1 MIRYAAGNL
10 LLADV
15 DALVNTVNTV
25 GVMGKGVALQ
35 FKEAF
40 PANFLAYE
48 EACKRGEAQIGK
60 MFVTETGRLDGPR
73 WIINFPTK
81 KDWRHPSKLE
91 YVRAGLVDL
100 VNVVRE
106 REIRSIALP
115 PLGCGHGGL
124 DWSQVKQ
131 AIEAAM
137 ADLPEVEAVVFQP
150 TDAYQATPKR
160 SGVEELTPARAML
173 VDAIWRYSVLGLE
186 CTNLE
191 VQKLAY
197 FLQRILRGMHL
208 EDPLRLT
215 FVPNKYGPYADAL
228 RHMLD
233 SLDGSY
239 LHCQKRLHDAGPM
252 DPIQIDLDRLPKVE
266 EYIAGVLAQDHRA
279 ALERLDKL
287 IDGFQSPYLMEL
299 LSSVDW
305 LLDRREGDATDSQL
319 LEAIAQ
325 WPGGKEAA
333 RRKARLFKA
342 EAVGL
347 AHERL
352 RRDSHVLYGSKAKS
366 AAHH

>member
-1 MIRYAAGNL
+1 MIRYVTGNL
-10 LLADV
+10 ILANV
-15 DALVNTVNTV
+15 EALVNTVNTV

-40 PANFLAYE
+40 PANCHAYQ
-48 EACKRGEAQIGK
+48 EACKRGEVQIGK
-60 MFVTETGRLDGPR
+60 MFVTEAGRLDGPR
-73 WIINFPTK
+73 WIVNFPTK
-81 KDWRHPSKLE
+81 KDWRHPSRLE
-91 YVRAGLVDL
+91 YVRAGLSDL

-106 REIRSIALP
+106 RKIRSIALP

-124 DWSQVKQ
+124 DWLQVKQ
-131 AIEAAM
+131 AIEGAL
-137 ADLPEVEAVVFQP
+137 ADLPDVDVVVYEP
-150 TDAYQATPKR
+150 TDAYQASPKR

-173 VDAIWRYSVLGLE
+173 VDAIRRYGVLGLE

-197 FLQRILRGMHL
+197 FLQRILNCMRID
-208 EDPLRLT
+208 DPLRLT
-215 FVPNKYGPYADAL
+215 FLPNKYGPYADAL

-252 DPIQIDLDRLPKVE
+252 DPIQIDLDRLPTVE
-266 EYIAGVLAQDHRA
+266 DYVARALTKEHRS
-279 ALERLDKL
+279 ALEQLDRL

-305 LLDRREGDATDSQL
+305 LLNQRGGDATDGDL
-319 LEAIAQ
+319 LAEIAN

-333 RRKARLFKA
+333 RRKARLFKD
-342 EAVGL
+342 EAVML
-347 AHERL
+347 ARERL
-352 RRDSHVLYGSKAKS
+352 QRESRLLYGAPVT
-366 AAHH
+366 

>member
-1 MIRYAAGNL
+1 MIRYATGNL

-15 DALVNTVNTV
+15 EALINTVNTV

-40 PANFLAYE
+40 PQNFHAYE
-48 EACKRGEAQIGK
+48 EACKRGQVQIGR

-81 KDWRHPSKLE
+81 KEWRHPSKLE
-91 YVRAGLVDL
+91 YVRAGLSDL
-100 VNVVRE
+100 VRVIRE
-106 REIRSIALP
+106 RSIKSVALP
-115 PLGCGHGGL
+115 PLGCGYGGL
-124 DWSQVKQ
+124 DWTQVKQ
-131 AIEAAM
+131 AIEGAM
-137 ADLPEVEAVVFQP
+137 ADLADVDVVVYQP
-150 TDAYQATPKR
+150 TGEYQATPKR

-173 VDAIWRYSVLGLE
+173 VDVIRRYSVLGFE

-197 FLQRILRGMHL
+197 FLQRVLRGMGL
-208 EDPLRLT
+208 DDPLRLK

-233 SLDGSY
+233 GLDGSY
-239 LHCQKRLHDAGPM
+239 LHCQKRLHDAGPL
-252 DPIQIDLDRLPKVE
+252 DPIQLDMDRLPKVQ
-266 EYIAGVLAQDHRA
+266 EYVSSGPGVAYRE

-299 LSSVDW
+299 LASVDW
-305 LLDRREGDATDSQL
+305 LLAEREGEATDREL
-319 LEAIAQ
+319 VTGIAA
-325 WPGGKEAA
+325 WPGGREAA
-333 RRKARLFKA
+333 RRKARLFK
-342 EAVGL
+342 EDGVSL

-352 RRDSHVLYGSKAKS
+352 KRDADVLYAVTVT
-366 AAHH
+366 

>member
-1 MIRYAAGNL
+1 MIRYATGNL
-10 LLADV
+10 LLANV

-40 PANFLAYE
+40 PANFHAYE
-48 EACKRGEAQIGK
+48 EACKRGKVQIGRV
-60 MFVTETGRLDGPR
+60 FVTETGRLDGPR
-73 WIINFPTK
+73 WIVNFPTK

-91 YVRAGLVDL
+91 YVRAGLSDL

-106 REIRSIALP
+106 RKIHSIALP

-124 DWSQVKQ
+124 DWLQVRQ
-131 AIEAAM
+131 AIEGAM
-137 ADLPEVEAVVFQP
+137 ADLPDVDVVVYEP
-150 TDAYQATPKR
+150 TDAYQASPKR
-160 SGVEELTPARAML
+160 VGVEELTPARAML
-173 VDAIWRYSVLGLE
+173 VDAIRRYGVLGLE

-197 FLQRILRGMHL
+197 FLQRILHGMRID
-208 EDPLRLT
+208 DPLRLT
-215 FVPNKYGPYADAL
+215 FLPNKYGPYADAL

-266 EYIAGVLAQDHRA
+266 DYVARVLAQEQRS
-279 ALERLDKL
+279 ALEQLDRV

-299 LSSVDW
+299 LASVDW
-305 LLDRREGDATDSQL
+305 LLNQRGGDATDSQL
-319 LEAIAQ
+319 LADIAN
-325 WPGGKEAA
+325 WPGGIEAA
-333 RRKARLFKA
+333 RRKARLFKE
-342 EAVGL
+342 EAVTL
-347 AHERL
+347 ARARL
-352 RRDSHVLYGSKAKS
+352 QRDSRVLYGSG
-366 AAHH
+366 